1 VPTGREPGVTIVSII
16 KNRVC
21 FIVMDQSCVKFVLLL
36 LLLLIFAVSSRHA
49 SGQSSEDSNKSN
61 HTIVPHV
68 ENIRDNIQ
76 KRVML
81 TFDDLFAIH
90 QQLLL
95 HYVQLKT
102 SHEWKQL
109 QEKMSQLKRALPN
122 CEIQVGRM
130 QRGDKTNLLSGQYP
144 FYETDWLIF
153 YLQLRVRFLLQ

>member
-1 VPTGREPGVTIVSII
+1 VPTGREPGVTIVSMI

-21 FIVMDQSCVKFVLLL
+21 FIVMDQSCVKFVLLF

-49 SGQSSEDSNKSN
+49 SGHSLEDSNKSN

-76 KRVML
+76 KRVLL

-95 HYVQLKT
+95 HYVQLNT
-102 SHEWKQL
+102 SHERKQL
-109 QEKMSQLKRALPN
+109 QEKMCQLKRALQN
-122 CEIQVGRM
+122 CEIQVSRL
-130 QRGDKTNLLSGQYP
+130 QRRNKANLLCGQ
-144 FYETDWLIF
+144 
-153 YLQLRVRFLLQ
+153 